1 VQAAGFEYYSL
12 GRREATF
19 RTAETGACALPILR
33 DRDARAKFPGPGV
46 GSHRGYRAAS

>member
-12 GRREATF
+12 GRGEATF
-19 RTAETGACALPILR
+19 RTAETGARALPILR